1 MRRILIPVAV
11 TAATA
16 ALAAGWLL
24 RVGYRHSW
32 TGFGDKKLWD
42 WLHLLIVPTVLGSAL
57 LWFNFSQ
64 SNSEQEIAV
73 ERTREDALQAY
84 LDRMSELLLDRK
96 LGESAPQSEV
106 REVARAR
113 TLTVLRRLDGERKG
127 ILLRFLR
134 ESELI
139 VGPGA
144 VVDLGGA
151 DLQGAYL
158 HSAQLSLADL
168 GDANLRGAV
177 LWFADLS
184 GADLKGADLTGA
196 QLWFANLK
204 DADLTGAN
212 LTEAELTGADL
223 KGANLAWANL
233 KLADLKGADLSRA
246 NLKDSVVTPAQL
258 TQARTLSGAIGQS
271 GGRYE

>member
-1 MRRILIPVAV
+1 MRRILIPVVV

-16 ALAAGWLL
+16 AVVAGWLV
-24 RVGYRHSW
+24 RAGYRHSW

-57 LWFNFSQ
+57 LWFNYSQ
-64 SNSEQEIAV
+64 SSSEQEIAV

-84 LDRMSELLLDRK
+84 LDRMSELLLKEK
-96 LGESAPQSEV
+96 LGESAPDSAV

-113 TLTVLRRLDGERKG
+113 TLTVLRRLDGDRKG

-134 ESELI
+134 ESQLI

-144 VVDLGGA
+144 VVDLDGA
-151 DLQGAYL
+151 DLRAADLNG
-158 HSAQLSLADL
+158 AQLGLSDL
-168 GDANLRGAV
+168 GRADLRGAV
-177 LWFADLS
+177 LWFADLK
-184 GADLKGADLTGA
+184 GANLKGADLSSA
-196 QLWFANLK
+196 QLWFADLK
-204 DADLTGAN
+204 NADLTGAN

-223 KGANLAWANL
+223 QGANLSWANL